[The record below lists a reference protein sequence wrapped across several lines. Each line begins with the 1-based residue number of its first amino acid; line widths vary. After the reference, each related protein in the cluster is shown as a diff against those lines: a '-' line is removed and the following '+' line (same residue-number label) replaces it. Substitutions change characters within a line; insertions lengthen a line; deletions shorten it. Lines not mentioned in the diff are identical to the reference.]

1 MLQNET
7 VLLEKLK
14 SVFSLEQLEIIAD
27 ACSRA
32 QGRALANRRQQFVE
46 VVFTEKGFP
55 RFVTA
60 SDSVP
65 LPAPKMYVPE

>member
-7 VLLEKLK
+7 VLLERLK
-14 SVFSLEQLEIIAD
+14 SVFSLEQLELVAD

-32 QGRALANRRQQFVE
+32 QGRAVDRRCNQSVE
-46 VVFTEKGFP
+46 VVFNDKGFP

-60 SDSVP
+60 SDSVVM
-65 LPAPKMYVPE
+65 PAPKMYVPE